1 MTTSSKGEG
10 MLPITTTTMYG
21 TRDAKFERAIVD
33 ENTIKVI
40 ITEEPTRALNYK
52 AIYWGSPENGEL
64 ETLYVGPDFD
74 EGEILDLITGAERMS
89 MSIFVPSWVDQSLAM
104 KINDRLARMH
114 IKYLDEILYAVK

>member
-1 MTTSSKGEG
+1 

-21 TRDAKFERAIVD
+21 TRDAKFERAIVY

-74 EGEILDLITGAERMS
+74 EGGNLRLNNWRRANVDVYLCPKLGRP
-89 MSIFVPSWVDQSLAM
+89 IFGYED
-104 KINDRLARMH
+104 
-114 IKYLDEILYAVK
+114 